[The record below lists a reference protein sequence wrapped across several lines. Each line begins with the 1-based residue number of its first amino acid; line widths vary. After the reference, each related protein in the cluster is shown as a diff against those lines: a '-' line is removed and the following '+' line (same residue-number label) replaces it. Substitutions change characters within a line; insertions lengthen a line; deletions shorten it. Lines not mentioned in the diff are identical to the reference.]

1 MSSGPGED
9 LHSFWLITL
18 VELGIIGLFYYVY
31 IYAYIL
37 QNCFKKLNIYTK
49 SLFCSLIGLMTA
61 SIFHN
66 SFASF
71 AVQLFIIIFFYAGI
85 RDYETTLNEFNNEDL
100 KLV

>member
-1 MSSGPGED
+1 
-9 LHSFWLITL
+9 
-18 VELGIIGLFYYVY
+18 
-31 IYAYIL
+31 
-37 QNCFKKLNIYTK
+37 
-49 SLFCSLIGLMTA
+49 MTA

-85 RDYETTLNEFNNEDL
+85 RDYEKTTLNEFNNEDL